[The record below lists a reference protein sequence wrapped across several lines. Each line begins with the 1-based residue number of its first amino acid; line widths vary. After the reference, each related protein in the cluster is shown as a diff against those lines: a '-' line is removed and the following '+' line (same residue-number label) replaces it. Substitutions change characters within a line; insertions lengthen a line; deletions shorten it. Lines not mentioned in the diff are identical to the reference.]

1 MQPLRRSCLL
11 VAVLAIPSL
20 APAQRPATP
29 PCRRP
34 AAKQFAPGAV
44 VAINGV
50 ATPPCQILVQA
61 TGVVL
66 RADPEGKISNI
77 LRSVARDSRGR
88 YYTSAGFGEVTVWG
102 PDGKVLQTF
111 GRLGSGP
118 GEFKRG
124 LLAMSVDPA
133 DNLYIRDNGLR
144 WQVFSPDYKHLRETK
159 ANGMGLRPEASA
171 WTAPFTLLTSELPS
185 GLVGHDFAIYDFS
198 GKPASGV
205 PVFARGG
212 AGTESTPPFVRGFG
226 ARSPTARSHSF
237 RQISTPVDGAF
248 WAGPLDESGAGYVL
262 QLIGLDG
269 TVRRTIRR
277 TVPWFKPGS
286 DAPPP
291 LPTEEVPEERFELA
305 PLPTAIVSVRHDGH
319 GLLYVMTRV
328 TSSRWGPA
336 IGKEKDREA
345 QEAMIYKA
353 LDIYLEVIDVDAGL
367 VLASSGPIPANQAL
381 LTVVQGW
388 FNAGW
393 SGYRITEDADG
404 IPSVVMLE
412 MSLRG
417 K

>member
-1 MQPLRRSCLL
+1 MRTLRRSCLL
-11 VAVLAIPSL
+11 LALLAMPSL
-20 APAQRPATP
+20 APAQRPATA

-34 AAKQFAPGAV
+34 PAKQFAPGAV

-50 ATPPCQILVQA
+50 VTPPCQLVVQA

-88 YYTSAGFGEVTVWG
+88 YYTTAGFGEVTVWS

-118 GEFKRG
+118 GEFQRG
-124 LLAMSVDPA
+124 FLAMSVDPA
-133 DNLYIRDNGLR
+133 DNLYVRDNGLR
-144 WQVFSPDYKHLRETK
+144 WQVFSPDYKHLRETR
-159 ANGMGLRPEASA
+159 ANGMGNRLEASI
-171 WTAPFTLLTSELPS
+171 WIAPFTLLTSELPY

-205 PVFARGG
+205 ANFIRGG
-212 AGTESTPPFVRGFG
+212 AGTGSTPPFVRGFG
-226 ARSPTARSHSF
+226 ARSPTARPHSS
-237 RQISTPVDGAF
+237 RQISAPVDGAF
-248 WAGPLDESGAGYVL
+248 WAGPLDESGAGYMLELV
-262 QLIGLDG
+262 GLDG

-291 LPTEEVPEERFELA
+291 LPKEEVPEDRAELA
-305 PLPTAIVSVRHDGH
+305 PLPTAIISVRDDGH

-328 TSSRWGPA
+328 TSARWGPA
-336 IGKEKDREA
+336 IGKEKDRDV

-353 LDIYLEVIDVDAGL
+353 LDVYLEVIDANAGV

-388 FNAGW
+388 FNTGW
-393 SGYRITEDADG
+393 SGYRISQDADG
-404 IPSVVMLE
+404 LPSVTMLE

>member
-1 MQPLRRSCLL
+1 MQPLRRSCLM
-11 VAVLAIPSL
+11 LALLAMPSL
-20 APAQRPATP
+20 APAQRPSPP

-34 AAKQFAPGAV
+34 PAKQFAPGAV

-66 RADPEGKISNI
+66 RADPEGKISNV

-144 WQVFSPDYKHLRETK
+144 WQVFSPDHKHLRETR
-159 ANGMGLRPEASA
+159 ANGMGLRPEASV
-171 WTAPFTLLTSELPS
+171 WIAPFTLMTSELPY

-198 GKPASGV
+198 GKPASGT
-205 PVFARGG
+205 PAFIPGG
-212 AGTESTPPFVRGFG
+212 AGAGSTPPFVRGFG
-226 ARSPTARSHSF
+226 TRAPTARAYSF
-237 RQISTPVDGAF
+237 RQISPPVDGAF

-286 DAPPP
+286 DVPAPSPK
-291 LPTEEVPEERFELA
+291 EEVPEDQAELA
-305 PLPTAIVSVRHDGH
+305 PFPTAIVSVRDNGQ

-328 TSSRWGPA
+328 TSPRWSPA
-336 IGKEKDREA
+336 IGKEKDREV

-353 LDIYLEVIDVDAGL
+353 LDMYLEVIDAEAGV
-367 VLASSGPIPANQAL
+367 VLASSGPIPANQAI

-388 FNAGW
+388 FGTGW
-393 SGYRITEDADG
+393 SGYRISQDADG
-404 IPSVVMLE
+404 LPSVTMLE